1 MISAIVVEPGKA
13 QNKSDRFYVV
23 VKIPTINCSISSIPV
38 KLPKL
43 NVFQKGVAFF
53 LLAGLKNTDE
63 ISKAMGITDS
73 DFTNLLLSEL
83 EGSEYAEKKGAQE
96 FAPTKKLRQEF
107 QNAVGSTESRKLKL
121 VAFLPVSSGTRMVK
135 VAELFSPVQP
145 TEVDQSVSPAKVAVG
160 TEGKPLQVDC
170 LVSEWVSWGS
180 AKVDRATAKEWLV
193 RPPKEVVYPGGE
205 GSATRVEVLDTKSMA
220 YVLQCQLVKPK
231 EIGRSMAR
239 KANLLDALTVRF
251 PGDKKPNQH
260 LQRLL
265 IDITENDAEFAEEFL
280 DSLARLLGSQDS
292 AQIPDRIMDEEAPRD
307 IENTVTRQHGKKKA
321 LTWLVELLNSRIQHL
336 GTSSLESRMVA
347 PVSLS
352 RQVADRLVELGSS
365 NRKPPIPPLEALQF
379 EVILAGELHNELDVT
394 AAVGAWLLL
403 ESTEA
408 LNQLIQLNS
417 KFIDGVCDIFV
428 NTHVE
433 VSKDMRETFQYLGSI
448 K

>member
-1 MISAIVVEPGKA
+1 MISAIVLSPGKA
-13 QNKSDRFYVV
+13 EDKSDRLYVV
-23 VKIPTINCSISSIPV
+23 VKIPTIECSISHIPA
-38 KLPKL
+38 KLPML

-53 LLAGLKNTDE
+53 LLAGLETTDD
-63 ISKAMGITDS
+63 ISTAMGITDS

-83 EGSEYAEKKGAQE
+83 EGSEYAKKKGAQE

-107 QNAVGSTESRKLKL
+107 QKTVESNVSLPREMF
-121 VAFLPVSSGTRMVK
+121 AFLPVASGTTMIK
-135 VAELFSPVQP
+135 LAGPFSSVQP

-170 LVSEWVSWGS
+170 LVSEWESPVLP
-180 AKVDRATAKEWLV
+180 KVDRAKAKEWTLGS
-193 RPPKEVVYPGGE
+193 PKRTVAAQ
-205 GSATRVEVLDTKSMA
+205 SDARSTRVEVLNTKRMA
-220 YVLQCQLVKPK
+220 YVLQCQLGVPK
-231 EIGRSMAR
+231 ESGRSMAR

-265 IDITENDAEFAEEFL
+265 IDITENDTEFAEEFL
-280 DSLARLLGSQDS
+280 DSLARLLASQDS
-292 AQIPDRIMDEEAPRD
+292 SQIPDRIMDEEAPRD
-307 IENTVTRQHGKKKA
+307 NENTVTRQHGKKKA
-321 LTWLVELLNSRIQHL
+321 LTWLVELLNSRIQQL

-347 PVSLS
+347 PISLS
-352 RQVADRLVELGSS
+352 RQVAERLVELGSS

-394 AAVGAWLLL
+394 AALGAWLLL

>member
-1 MISAIVVEPGKA
+1 MISAIVLSPGKA
-13 QNKSDRFYVV
+13 EDKSDRLYVV
-23 VKIPTINCSISSIPV
+23 VKIPTIECSISHIPA
-38 KLPKL
+38 KLPTL

-53 LLAGLKNTDE
+53 LLAGLETTDD
-63 ISKAMGITDS
+63 ISMAMGITDS

-83 EGSEYAEKKGAQE
+83 EGFEYAKKKGAQE

-107 QNAVGSTESRKLKL
+107 QTTVESNVSLPREMF
-121 VAFLPVSSGTRMVK
+121 AFLPVASGTTMIK
-135 VAELFSPVQP
+135 LAGPFSSVQP

-160 TEGKPLQVDC
+160 TEGRPLQVDC
-170 LVSEWVSWGS
+170 LVSEWESPVLP
-180 AKVDRATAKEWLV
+180 KVDRAKAKEWTLGS
-193 RPPKEVVYPGGE
+193 PKRTVAAQ
-205 GSATRVEVLDTKSMA
+205 SDARSTRVEVLNTKRMA
-220 YVLQCQLVKPK
+220 YVLQCQLGVPK
-231 EIGRSMAR
+231 ESGRSMAR

-265 IDITENDAEFAEEFL
+265 IDITENDVEFAEEFL

-292 AQIPDRIMDEEAPRD
+292 SQIPDRIMDEEAPRD
-307 IENTVTRQHGKKKA
+307 NENTVTRQHGKKKA
-321 LTWLVELLNSRIQHL
+321 LTWLVELLNSRTRHL
-336 GTSSLESRMVA
+336 GAASLESRMVA
-347 PVSLS
+347 PISLS
-352 RQVADRLVELGSS
+352 RQVAERLVELGSS

-394 AAVGAWLLL
+394 TALGAWLLL

-448 K
+448 E